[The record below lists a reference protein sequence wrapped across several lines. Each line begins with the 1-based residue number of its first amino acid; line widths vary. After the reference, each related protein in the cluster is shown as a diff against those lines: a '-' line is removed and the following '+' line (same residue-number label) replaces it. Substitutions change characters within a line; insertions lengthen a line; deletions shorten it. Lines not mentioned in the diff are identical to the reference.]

1 MPEDARVVPL
11 EAGEEAEG
19 LTQPGVEAGE
29 AGSVLVQAPLLAPSH
44 RLHLVQEDY
53 LIIYPIFVKYK
64 VLLKRNMKE
73 SLIALSIRY

>member
-1 MPEDARVVPL
+1 MVPL

-44 RLHLVQEDY
+44 RLHLVQKDY
-53 LIIYPIFVKYK
+53 LNYYNQRSTEFFGKIVRF
-64 VLLKRNMKE
+64 
-73 SLIALSIRY
+73 SLYFNLNVF